1 MKKQLL
7 NIILSGIILLG
18 INFTAKSQNYVGLY
32 KTEIQNRFKDKGI
45 DITTT
50 TDKDGTYYMWFFNES
65 DDYQA
70 YYLNSDNI
78 CYQYTVVFKEVI
90 LDELVSVLLNKG
102 FVRYSDGYFKNDE
115 FKIKID
121 YLSYS
126 KRWYTAT
133 TYR

>member
-45 DITTT
+45 NITTT

-102 FVRYSDGYFKNDE
+102 YVRYSDGYFKNDE

>member
-1 MKKQLL
+1 M
-7 NIILSGIILLG
+7 ILQG
-18 INFTAKSQNYVGLY
+18 TVYKS
-32 KTEIQNRFKDKGI
+32 
-45 DITTT
+45 
-50 TDKDGTYYMWFFNES
+50 
-65 DDYQA
+65 

-102 FVRYSDGYFKNDE
+102 YVRYSDGYFKNDE

>member
-7 NIILSGIILLG
+7 NIILCSIILLG

-32 KTEIQNRFKDKGI
+32 KTEIENRFKDKGI
-45 DITTT
+45 DVTTT
-50 TDKDGTYYMWFFNES
+50 TDKDGTYYMWFFTENRN
-65 DDYQA
+65 YQT

-78 CYQYTVVFKEVI
+78 CYQYIVVFKEVI
-90 LDELVSVLLNKG
+90 LDELVGVLLNKG
-102 FVRYSDGYFKNDE
+102 YVRYSDGYFKNDE

-121 YLSYS
+121 YLSDIE
-126 KRWYTAT
+126 RWYTAT

>member
-102 FVRYSDGYFKNDE
+102 YIRYSDGYFKNDE

-126 KRWYTAT
+126 RRWYTAT

>member
-50 TDKDGTYYMWFFNES
+50 TDKDGTYYMWFFTENGN
-65 DDYQA
+65 YQT
-70 YYLNSDNI
+70 YYLTEDNV
-78 CYQYTVVFKEVI
+78 CYQYIVVFKEVI

-102 FVRYSDGYFKNDE
+102 YLRYSDGYFKNDE

-121 YLSYS
+121 YLSDIG
-126 KRWYTAT
+126 RWYTAT

>member
-50 TDKDGTYYMWFFNES
+50 TDKDGTYYMWFFTENGN
-65 DDYQA
+65 YQT
-70 YYLNSDNI
+70 YYLTPDNV
-78 CYQYTVVFKEVI
+78 CYQYIVVFKEVI

-102 FVRYSDGYFKNDE
+102 YLRYSDGYFKNDE

-121 YLSYS
+121 YLSDIG
-126 KRWYTAT
+126 RWYTAT

>member
-90 LDELVSVLLNKG
+90 LDELVSILLNKG
-102 FVRYSDGYFKNDE
+102 YVRYSDGYFKNDE

>member
-50 TDKDGTYYMWFFNES
+50 TDKDGTYYMWFFTENGN
-65 DDYQA
+65 YQT
-70 YYLNSDNI
+70 YYLTPDNV
-78 CYQYTVVFKEVI
+78 CYQYIVVFKEVI

-102 FVRYSDGYFKNDE
+102 YVRYSDGYFKNDE

-126 KRWYTAT
+126 RRWYTAT

>member
-50 TDKDGTYYMWFFNES
+50 TDKDGTYYMWFFTENGN
-65 DDYQA
+65 YQT
-70 YYLNSDNI
+70 YYLTPDNV
-78 CYQYTVVFKEVI
+78 CYQYIVVFKEVI

-102 FVRYSDGYFKNDE
+102 YVRYSDGYFKNDE

-121 YLSYS
+121 YLSDIE
-126 KRWYTAT
+126 RWYTAT

>member
-102 FVRYSDGYFKNDE
+102 YVRYSDGYFKNDE

>member
-7 NIILSGIILLG
+7 NIILCGIILLG

-78 CYQYTVVFKEVI
+78 CYQYIVVFKKVI
-90 LDELVSVLLNKG
+90 LDELIEVFYNKG
-102 FVRYSDGYFKNDE
+102 YKRHDDGYFKNDQY
-115 FKIKID
+115 KIKID
-121 YLSYS
+121 YLPYS
-126 KRWYTAT
+126 MRWYTIT

>member
-65 DDYQA
+65 DDYQV

-102 FVRYSDGYFKNDE
+102 YVRYSDGYFKNDE

>member
-50 TDKDGTYYMWFFNES
+50 TDKDGTYYMWFFTENGN
-65 DDYQA
+65 YQT
-70 YYLNSDNI
+70 YYLTEDNV
-78 CYQYTVVFKEVI
+78 CYQYIVVFKEVI

-102 FVRYSDGYFKNDE
+102 YLRYSDGYFKNDE

-121 YLSYS
+121 YLSDIG
-126 KRWYTAT
+126 RWYTAT
-133 TYR
+133 TYK

>member
-7 NIILSGIILLG
+7 NIILSSIILLG

-50 TDKDGTYYMWFFNES
+50 TDKDGTYYMWFFTENGN
-65 DDYQA
+65 YQT
-70 YYLNSDNI
+70 YYLTEDNV
-78 CYQYTVVFKEVI
+78 CYQYIVVFKEVI

-102 FVRYSDGYFKNDE
+102 YLRYSDGYFKNDE

-121 YLSYS
+121 YLSDIG
-126 KRWYTAT
+126 RWYTAT
-133 TYR
+133 TYK

>member
-45 DITTT
+45 DVTTT
-50 TDKDGTYYMWFFNES
+50 KDKDGTYYMWFFTENGN
-65 DDYQA
+65 YQT
-70 YYLNSDNI
+70 YYLTEDNV
-78 CYQYTVVFKEVI
+78 CYQYIVVFKEVI

-102 FVRYSDGYFKNDE
+102 YLRYSDGYFKNDE

-121 YLSYS
+121 YLSDIG
-126 KRWYTAT
+126 RWYTAT

>member
-7 NIILSGIILLG
+7 NIILCSIILLG

-32 KTEIQNRFKDKGI
+32 KTEIENRFKDKGI
-45 DITTT
+45 DVTTT
-50 TDKDGTYYMWFFNES
+50 IDKDGTYYMWFFTENGN
-65 DDYQA
+65 YQT
-70 YYLNSDNI
+70 YYLTEDNI
-78 CYQYTVVFKEVI
+78 CYQYIVVFKEVI

-102 FVRYSDGYFKNDE
+102 YLRYSDGYFKNDE

-121 YLSYS
+121 YLSDIE
-126 KRWYTAT
+126 RWYTAT

>member
-1 MKKQLL
+1 MKKRLL
-7 NIILSGIILLG
+7 NIILSSIILLG

-102 FVRYSDGYFKNDE
+102 YVRYSDGYFKNDE

>member
-7 NIILSGIILLG
+7 NIILCGIILLG

-50 TDKDGTYYMWFFNES
+50 TDENGTYYMWFFTENGN
-65 DDYQA
+65 YQT
-70 YYLNSDNI
+70 YYLTPDNI
-78 CYQYTVVFKEVI
+78 CYRYIVVFKEVI

-102 FVRYSDGYFKNDE
+102 YIRYSDGYFKNDE

-121 YLSYS
+121 YLSDIG
-126 KRWYTAT
+126 RWYTAT
-133 TYR
+133 TYK

>member
-1 MKKQLL
+1 MKKRLL
-7 NIILSGIILLG
+7 NIILSSIILLG

-102 FVRYSDGYFKNDE
+102 YVRYSDGYFKNDE

-126 KRWYTAT
+126 MRWYTVT
-133 TYR
+133 TYK

>member
-7 NIILSGIILLG
+7 NIILCGIILLG

-50 TDKDGTYYMWFFNES
+50 TDKDGTYYMWFFTENGN
-65 DDYQA
+65 YQT
-70 YYLNSDNI
+70 YYLTPDNV
-78 CYQYTVVFKEVI
+78 CYQYIVVFKEVI

-102 FVRYSDGYFKNDE
+102 YLRYSDGYFKNDE

-121 YLSYS
+121 YLSDIG
-126 KRWYTAT
+126 RWYTAT

>member
-78 CYQYTVVFKEVI
+78 CYQYTVFFKEVI

-102 FVRYSDGYFKNDE
+102 YVRYSDGYFKNDE

>member
-50 TDKDGTYYMWFFNES
+50 TDKDGTYYMWFFTENGN
-65 DDYQA
+65 YQT
-70 YYLNSDNI
+70 YYLTPDNV
-78 CYQYTVVFKEVI
+78 CYQYIVVFKEVI

-102 FVRYSDGYFKNDE
+102 YVRYSDGYFKNDE

-121 YLSYS
+121 YLSDIG
-126 KRWYTAT
+126 RWYTAT

>member
-102 FVRYSDGYFKNDE
+102 YVRYSDGYFKNDE

-126 KRWYTAT
+126 RRWYTAT

>member
-7 NIILSGIILLG
+7 NIILCSIILFG

-32 KTEIQNRFKDKGI
+32 KTEIENRFKDKGI
-45 DITTT
+45 DVTTT
-50 TDKDGTYYMWFFNES
+50 TDKDGTYYMWFFTENGN
-65 DDYQA
+65 YQT
-70 YYLNSDNI
+70 YYLTEDNI
-78 CYQYTVVFKEVI
+78 CYQYIVVFKEVI

-102 FVRYSDGYFKNDE
+102 YLRYSDGYFKNDE

-121 YLSYS
+121 YLSDIE
-126 KRWYTAT
+126 RWYTAT